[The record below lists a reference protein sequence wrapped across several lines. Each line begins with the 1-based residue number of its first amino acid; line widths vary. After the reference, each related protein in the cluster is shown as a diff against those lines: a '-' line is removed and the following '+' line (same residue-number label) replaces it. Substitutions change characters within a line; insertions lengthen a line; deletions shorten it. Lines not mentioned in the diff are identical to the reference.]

1 MALTNILSDIGIR
14 LDPPLNHNFLVLMAD
29 TSSPGKFI
37 TSGLMSIVGDALLGG
52 FSEVSGLEMALVEE
66 KLHVGGQNNTELRFP
81 TRTTWPNI
89 KLQRGVSRISQSG
102 WDWLYDLGQGKVKRM
117 DGIIM
122 LMDPLHIPHNVWTF
136 KRAFPVKF
144 TGPTM
149 KGGANDVAIETLELA
164 HEGLWQLSILKEAA
178 GLVGLDI

>member
-1 MALTNILSDIGIR
+1 MALTSVLSDLGLR

-29 TSSPGKFI
+29 TSSPGKFV
-37 TSGLMSIVGDALLGG
+37 TSGLMSLAGDALFGG
-52 FSEVSGLEMALVEE
+52 FSEVSGLEMALEDE

-81 TRTTWPNI
+81 TRMTWPNI
-89 KLQRGVSRISQSG
+89 KLQRGVSRITQSG
-102 WDWLYDLGQGKVKRM
+102 WDWLYDMGQGKVKRM

-122 LMDPLHIPHNVWTF
+122 LMDRLHIPHNIWTF
-136 KRAFPVKF
+136 KRAFPVHF

-149 KGGANDVAIETLELA
+149 KGSGNEVAIETLELA